1 MYFEAPPQSGE
12 LYGYLFRLSEA
23 LNVALNQVEQKIAEG
38 TEQAA
43 QTAVDSI
50 SKGGQFDS
58 LLDLKAL
65 IINTAEYT
73 RAEMDVIKTN
83 LHGEYEAIS
92 SDYGSFKENID
103 TTITTTAEGVLQEY
117 NYSGR
122 LDGVESY
129 QTDMQGYIRQGFIGY
144 EEDGITPLIG
154 IAVGKGLT
162 ATKVVIDGE
171 EYTQL
176 NEKQSCAFYTDKKVS
191 FRQNGVEV
199 AYLSSGQLFI
209 GDANV
214 TGNLTVN
221 GWLISNSS
229 AGLTFRYTG
238 G

>member
-38 TEQAA
+38 AEQAA
-43 QTAVDSI
+43 QTAVESVT
-50 SKGGQFDS
+50 KGGQFDS

-73 RAEMDVIKTN
+73 RAEMDVIKTE
-83 LHGEYEAIS
+83 LHGEYEAVS
-92 SDYGSFKENID
+92 TDYGSFKETIN
-103 TTITTTAEGVLQEY
+103 TTITETAEGVLREY
-117 NYSGR
+117 NYGAR

-154 IAVGKGLT
+154 IAVGKGLS
-162 ATKVVIDGE
+162 ATKVMIDGK

-176 NEKQSCAFYTDKKVS
+176 DETQPCAFYTDKRVS

-199 AYLSSGQLFI
+199 AYLSSGRLNI
-209 GDANV
+209 GDADV
-214 TGNLTVN
+214 TGTLTVN

-229 AGLTFRYTG
+229 AGLTLRYTG